1 MRVRVTT
8 STGDLVGTDLAV
20 SSLDAHATRGSI
32 TASFTRPPARIQ
44 TRLDAGSMRLAVP
57 TTTYA
62 VEASTPPRAGRV
74 TVDVPTD
81 PASPRQIYAHIS
93 RGDIQIVRR

>member
-1 MRVRVTT
+1 MPTPPAGRSPPR
-8 STGDLVGTDLAV
+8 SPG
-20 SSLDAHATRGSI
+20 H
-32 TASFTRPPARIQ
+32 PARIQ

-62 VEASTPPRAGRV
+62 VEGSTPPRAGRV